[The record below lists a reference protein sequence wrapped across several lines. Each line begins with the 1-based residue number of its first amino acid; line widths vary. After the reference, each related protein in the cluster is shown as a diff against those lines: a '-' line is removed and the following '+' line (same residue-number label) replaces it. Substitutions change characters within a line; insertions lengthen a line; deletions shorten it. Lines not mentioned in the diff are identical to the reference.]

1 MPAAEPT
8 PKDSARL
15 ALDRVFRLESGLVL
29 ASLIQSFGD
38 FQLAEDAFS
47 DAIGTALEVWGTEG
61 VPRAPGAWLLTTARR
76 KALDRLRRSA
86 SARRLAPEAQALA
99 ELLRADEG
107 RPDLLD
113 PPAVPDERLRLIF
126 TCCHPAL
133 ALEAQIALTLRT
145 LGGLSTPEIARSFL
159 VPEATMAQRLV
170 RAKNKIQRAK
180 IPYEVPERA
189 QLEGRL
195 GAVLRVVYLI
205 FNEGYLATS
214 GEALTRGELAGEALH
229 LARVLHHLLPEEP
242 EALGLLALLLLHHAR
257 REARTGP
264 GGALVR
270 LEEQDR
276 TRWDRPMIA
285 EGLAHVEAALRRGAV
300 GPYQIQA
307 AIAALHAEAARAE
320 DTDWRQIYLLYGEL
334 AAREPTPVVELN
346 RAIAATFA
354 LGPEVGLSMLDA
366 LAGEAQLGNY
376 LGLHLAR
383 AEALRRLSRAPEAGE
398 AYQRALALA
407 DNTEVHAFI
416 QKRMSGGLNGP

>member
-1 MPAAEPT
+1 MPPADPT
-8 PKDSARL
+8 PEDSARQ
-15 ALDRVFRLESGLVL
+15 ALSRVFRLESGLVV
-29 ASLIQSFGD
+29 ASLIRSFAD

-47 DAIGTALEVWGTEG
+47 DAVTSALVVWPTEG

-86 SARRLAPEAQALA
+86 SARRLAPEALALS
-99 ELLRADEG
+99 LLERVDEG
-107 RPDLLD
+107 RPDLAD

-133 ALEAQIALTLRT
+133 ALDAQIALTLRT

-180 IPYEVPERA
+180 IPYEVPERE
-189 QLEGRL
+189 QLAERL
-195 GAVLRVVYLI
+195 EAVLRVVYLI

-214 GEALTRGELAGEALH
+214 GEALTRGELAAEAVH
-229 LARVLHHLLPEEP
+229 LARMLHQLLPEEP
-242 EALGLLALLLLHHAR
+242 EVRGLLALLLLHHAR

-264 GGALVR
+264 GGDLVR
-270 LEEQDR
+270 LEDQDR
-276 TRWDRPMIA
+276 ARWDRPLIA
-285 EGLAHVEAALRRGAV
+285 EGLRHVESALRQAAV

-320 DTDWRQIYLLYGEL
+320 DTDWRQIYLLYEEL
-334 AAREPTPVVELN
+334 LAREPTPVVALN

-366 LAGEAQLGNY
+366 IAAEDQLSNY

-383 AEALRRLSRAPEAGE
+383 AEALRKLSRSAEAGA

-407 DNTEVHAFI
+407 DNAEVHAFI
-416 QKRMSGGLNGP
+416 QKRMSGGLHGP